1 MSTTM
6 IICLIILGICTLAI
20 ITTSLYSFIVQV
32 KADKALKKLYDEVIK
47 NNEEGK

>member
-1 MSTTM
+1 MSKTM
-6 IICLIILGICTLAI
+6 IICLIIMGICTLAI

-32 KADKALKKLYDEVIK
+32 KADKELKKLHGG

>member
-1 MSTTM
+1 MSKTM
-6 IICLIILGICTLAI
+6 IICLIIMGICTLAI

-47 NNEEGK
+47 NNEEGE